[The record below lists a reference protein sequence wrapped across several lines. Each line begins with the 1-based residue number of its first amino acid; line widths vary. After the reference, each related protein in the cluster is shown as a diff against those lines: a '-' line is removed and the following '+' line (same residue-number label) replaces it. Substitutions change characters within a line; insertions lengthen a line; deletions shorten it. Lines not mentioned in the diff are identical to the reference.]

1 AAGVVEEIGEGV
13 SRPRVGDAV
22 VLTWRAPCGACD
34 PCRAG
39 RPVFCAR
46 PAVAAPRMKLPDG
59 AALGRVLGL
68 GAFAT
73 HVVGAAPQ
81 AIPVPGD
88 LPPEATCPMGCAVA
102 TGAGAALFAA
112 RVEAGASVAVYG
124 CGAVG
129 LSVILGARLCHA
141 GRIVAVDVAPD
152 KLETARRFG
161 ATDAVDARAGD
172 PAKRI
177 RELTGGGRYAFE
189 AGGLPAA
196 PEPAGAGPPRRRP
209 RAAHAAPPPRAHAF
223 RAPP

>member
-73 HVVGAAPQ
+73 HVAVPPPPP
-81 AIPVPGD
+81 IPVPRR
-88 LPPEATCPMGCAVA
+88 LRPEA
-102 TGAGAALFAA
+102 AGVL
-112 RVEAGASVAVYG
+112 
-124 CGAVG
+124 G
-129 LSVILGARLCHA
+129 L
-141 GRIVAVDVAPD
+141 AP
-152 KLETARRFG
+152 
-161 ATDAVDARAGD
+161 
-172 PAKRI
+172 
-177 RELTGGGRYAFE
+177 
-189 AGGLPAA
+189 
-196 PEPAGAGPPRRRP
+196 
-209 RAAHAAPPPRAHAF
+209 
-223 RAPP
+223 